1 MQPGTDIFQTF
12 IIENND
18 TFAPSTI
25 FFRIHLRA
33 YRGFPIA
40 EGKMLTP
47 DSKKFSQLV
56 CPLPLSLPPEGYG
69 GIGIICVDIELCSCR
84 CH

>member
-40 EGKMLTP
+40 EGKMLTRIQRN
-47 DSKKFSQLV
+47 S
-56 CPLPLSLPPEGYG
+56 LSWCAHFHFPFHQGYG